1 VLSGLSSA
9 QHKWTFVSARADAA
23 VLDGDVW
30 SVSPHVK
37 GEQIFDEED
46 RVRTTHPVFV
56 IPQHKAESCQKYFA
70 SKQGF

>member
-1 VLSGLSSA
+1 M
-9 QHKWTFVSARADAA
+9 
-23 VLDGDVW
+23 DGDVW